1 MKKLSYL
8 FIALTLIT
16 SISIVSCNK
25 VKDLLEITLRDVTFD
40 VDVDATELTTKD
52 GSYDF
57 GGSGTISPRS
67 NADLNPYLSLIR
79 SVDITEVKVTVTS
92 VNPSDLN
99 LLGATFSITDNDN
112 GAVFTYTV
120 TTSTPLSGATF
131 IIDSSTPNFSIV
143 SDIIND
149 LHDATVSLTGSVDQ
163 PGFTIGFNYSVK
175 ADIVVGVPQ
184 TK

>member
-40 VDVDATELTTKD
+40 VNVDASEITTKD

-57 GGSGTISPRS
+57 GGTGTISPRS
-67 NADLNPYLSLIR
+67 NADLNPYLALIR
-79 SVDITEVKVTVTS
+79 SVTITEVKVTVTS
-92 VNPSDLN
+92 VDPADLN
-99 LLGATFSITDNDN
+99 LLGAVFSITDNEN
-112 GAVFTYTV
+112 GDVFTYTV
-120 TTSTPLSGATF
+120 TKSTPLSGDEF
-131 IIDSSTPNFSIV
+131 VIDSSNPNFNVV
-143 SDIIND
+143 SDIINN
-149 LHDATVSLTGSVDQ
+149 LHDATVSLAGSVDQ
-163 PGFTIGFNYSVK
+163 AGFTLAFNYSVK

-184 TK
+184 NK